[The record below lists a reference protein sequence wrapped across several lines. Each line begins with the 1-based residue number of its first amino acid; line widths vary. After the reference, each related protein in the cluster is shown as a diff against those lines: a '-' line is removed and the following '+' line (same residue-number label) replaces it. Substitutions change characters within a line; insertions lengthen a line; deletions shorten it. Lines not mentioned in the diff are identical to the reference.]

1 MEGEYLGALQ
11 DFYFNG
17 TASMSDEEFDNLKEE
32 LMWEG
37 SSVVIMDSDEQRFL
51 EATEAYFAGKPV
63 LSDADFDALKQRLM
77 EKGSKIALAGPRC
90 SLRSQKVYSDLS
102 VDYLKLTAINL
113 PAALLILGGFFVLDD
128 VTGWNITKAI
138 ELPEPIGTVV
148 LWAVI
153 FPTIYIL
160 TDALT
165 KVVLKDALILKGQC
179 TNCEQQVNVFF
190 GDILGVEGNKVS
202 DGETEVMC
210 ETCKVKLSADPIK
223 RRLVELP
230 QKAKKKKAKAKAR

>member
-1 MEGEYLGALQ
+1 MGGEMEGEYLGALQ

-32 LMWEG
+32 LMGEG

-63 LSDADFDALKQRLM
+63 LSDAFDALKQRLM

-113 PAALLILGGFFVLDD
+113 PFSISRCLRAS
-128 VTGWNITKAI
+128 K
-138 ELPEPIGTVV
+138 
-148 LWAVI
+148 
-153 FPTIYIL
+153 
-160 TDALT
+160 
-165 KVVLKDALILKGQC
+165 
-179 TNCEQQVNVFF
+179 
-190 GDILGVEGNKVS
+190 
-202 DGETEVMC
+202 
-210 ETCKVKLSADPIK
+210 SASPM
-223 RRLVELP
+223 
-230 QKAKKKKAKAKAR
+230 

>member
-1 MEGEYLGALQ
+1 MGKKKTLGEMEGEYLGALQ

-51 EATEAYFAGKPV
+51 EATEAYFAGEPV

-113 PAALLILGGFFVLDD
+113 PFSISRCLRAS
-128 VTGWNITKAI
+128 K
-138 ELPEPIGTVV
+138 
-148 LWAVI
+148 
-153 FPTIYIL
+153 
-160 TDALT
+160 
-165 KVVLKDALILKGQC
+165 
-179 TNCEQQVNVFF
+179 
-190 GDILGVEGNKVS
+190 
-202 DGETEVMC
+202 
-210 ETCKVKLSADPIK
+210 SASPM
-223 RRLVELP
+223 
-230 QKAKKKKAKAKAR
+230 